1 MRIMGYKVNN
11 FRLYIL
17 FRSFVVGTYLAQ
29 SQIITSDLYTELFT
43 TNNYTKQLIPICQNG
58 GNVTVKFYSFEINEN
73 LDLLAC
79 YDNKKN
85 YV

>member
-17 FRSFVVGTYLAQ
+17 FLSFVVGTYLAK

-58 GNVTVKFYSFEINEN
+58 GNVTVKLGTALRQVIDVVSILNM
-73 LDLLAC
+73 
-79 YDNKKN
+79 
-85 YV
+85 